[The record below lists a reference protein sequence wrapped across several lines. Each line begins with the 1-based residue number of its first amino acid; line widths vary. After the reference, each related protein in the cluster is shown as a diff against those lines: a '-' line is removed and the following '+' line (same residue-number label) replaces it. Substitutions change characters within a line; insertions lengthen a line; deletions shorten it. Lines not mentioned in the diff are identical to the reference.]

1 MNWIKLYEWL
11 AGTQNQFT
19 QPFQH
24 DEVLYN
30 QARLF
35 WTQLDG
41 IIIWIVFAMLV
52 ISIGSAY
59 IYYKPFNN
67 MPGRHYALKYW
78 VMFLIMTAFAS
89 GIITYILEYYLC
101 KPRLYGANG
110 IEIRIALANTLYSF
124 VVFIITS
131 LAWCKFYP
139 TSTNAY
145 TWFKRA

>member
-1 MNWIKLYEWL
+1 MNLIKLYEWL
-11 AGTQNQFT
+11 TGTQSQFT
-19 QPFQH
+19 KPFQH

-41 IIIWIVFAMLV
+41 TMVWIVMVMLI
-52 ISIGSAY
+52 ISIGMAY

-67 MPGRHYALKYW
+67 MPGRHYTFKYW
-78 VMFLIMTAFAS
+78 ALFLFLTSIAS

-101 KPRLYGANG
+101 KPRLFGANSV
-110 IEIRIALANTLYSF
+110 EVCIAVANALYSI
-124 VVFIITS
+124 VIFIVTS